1 MRRVTLAAAAVGI
14 TALLLAFLFVPSTP
28 QDPRYHDF
36 ADQRTM
42 LGIPNAL
49 NVLSNVGFVIV
60 GLIGLCCGGGRF
72 ARHVGRSGRRHA
84 DAITLTFFAG
94 MLATGIG
101 SSIYHLN
108 PSDATLVVD
117 RLPMTIAFASFFLLL
132 LDIHSTRALLLMCA
146 LGIGTIVWWLTLND
160 LRPYAVFQAL
170 PILAFVVTRFFRD
183 GRGAEWPLWFVTAG
197 YVAAKLCE
205 TWDRPIYAALDGVV
219 SGHTLKH
226 LVAALATFAVWMWLY
241 DDARTI
247 AVADARSSPERL
259 TTT

>member
-1 MRRVTLAAAAVGI
+1 MRRVTLAAAVVGI

-49 NVLSNVGFVIV
+49 NVLSNIGFVIV
-60 GLIGLCCGGGRF
+60 GVIGLLT
-72 ARHVGRSGRRHA
+72 VRRR

-101 SSIYHLN
+101 SSIYHLS

-132 LDIHSTRALLLMCA
+132 LDVRSTRALLLMCA

-170 PILAFVVTRFFRD
+170 PILAFLVTRFFRD
-183 GRGAEWPLWFVTAG
+183 GRGAEWSLWFVTAG

-205 TWDRPIYAALDGVV
+205 TWDRPIYAAFDGLV

-226 LVAALATFAVWMWLY
+226 LVAALATFAVWIWLQ

-247 AVADARSSPERL
+247 AVADARSSPARL

>member
-1 MRRVTLAAAAVGI
+1 MIGRMPRVTLVTGAVAI
-14 TALLLAFLFVPSTP
+14 AALLLAFVFVPSTP
-28 QDPRYHDF
+28 QDPGYHDF

-60 GLIGLCCGGGRF
+60 GMLGLLRL
-72 ARHVGRSGRRHA
+72 RRR

-101 SSIYHLN
+101 SSIYHLA
-108 PSDATLVVD
+108 PRDATLVVD

-132 LDIHSTRALLLMCA
+132 LDIRSIRALLLMCA
-146 LGIGTIVWWLTLND
+146 LGVGTIVWWLTLND

-170 PILAFVVTRFFRD
+170 PILAFIVTRFFR
-183 GRGAEWPLWFVTAG
+183 GQRGAQWPLWFVTAG

-205 TWDRPIYAALDGVV
+205 TWDRPIFRALDGVV

-226 LVAALATFAVWMWLY
+226 LVAALATFAVWLWLQGE
-241 DDARTI
+241 ARMMPG
-247 AVADARSSPERL
+247 AEVRSSPDRL

>member
-1 MRRVTLAAAAVGI
+1 MPRVTLAACAAGI
-14 TALLLAFLFVPSTP
+14 AALLLAFLFIPSTP

-49 NVLSNVGFVIV
+49 NVLSNIGFVIV
-60 GLIGLCCGGGRF
+60 GVLGLLK
-72 ARHVGRSGRRHA
+72 VRRR

-101 SSIYHLN
+101 SSIYHLS
-108 PSDATLVVD
+108 PRDATLVVD

-132 LDIHSTRALLLMCA
+132 LDIRSVRALLLMCA
-146 LGIGTIVWWLTLND
+146 LGIATIIWWLTLDD

-170 PILAFVVTRFFRD
+170 PILAFIVTRFFRS
-183 GRGAEWPLWFVTAG
+183 GRGPQWPLWFVTAG
-197 YVAAKLCE
+197 YIAAKLCE
-205 TWDRPIYAALDGVV
+205 TWDRPIYAAFDEIV

-226 LVAALATFAVWMWLY
+226 VVAALATLAVWIWLY
-241 DDARTI
+241 DEARMMPG
-247 AVADARSSPERL
+247 ADVKSSPEWL